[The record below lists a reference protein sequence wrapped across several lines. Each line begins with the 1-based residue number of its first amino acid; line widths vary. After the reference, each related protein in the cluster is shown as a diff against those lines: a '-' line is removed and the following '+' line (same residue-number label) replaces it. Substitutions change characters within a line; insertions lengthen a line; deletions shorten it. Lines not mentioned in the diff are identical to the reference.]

1 MRVVLD
7 ANILVSALLTPGGE
21 AEAIRRQVEDRFTL
35 LVSDA
40 LFTELDRVLRYPRL
54 QAKFPHLSDEKI
66 AAYLASLRERG
77 ERVSVTA
84 QIDVASDPDD
94 NHVLALA
101 VDGRADYLV
110 TRNTDHFPSS
120 HEQVKTL
127 SPDAFLKLVRQQ
139 EDQDE

>member
-66 AAYLASLRERG
+66 AA
-77 ERVSVTA
+77 
-84 QIDVASDPDD
+84 
-94 NHVLALA
+94 
-101 VDGRADYLV
+101 
-110 TRNTDHFPSS
+110 
-120 HEQVKTL
+120 
-127 SPDAFLKLVRQQ
+127 
-139 EDQDE
+139 